1 MKKLGLLITV
11 AIITYGCAPSQ
22 NSVQTAIAQTQSAWT
37 PTPTLTP
44 TATLTPIPTLT
55 PTATAFPQSSNPT
68 ASNFYMASDSQGKDK
83 TTTFSPNDA
92 FFIFLNVS
100 GVKGGT
106 VFESKWYAL
115 NASGQDPKTPFKTMD
130 LTYESGGLT
139 IYFHLTNNGAWPTGN
154 YKVDVY
160 MNDIQIVEQQFS
172 VR

>member
-11 AIITYGCAPSQ
+11 AILACGCAPSQ
-22 NSVQTAIAQTQSAWT
+22 NSIQTAIAQTQSAWT
-37 PTPTLTP
+37 LTPTLTP
-44 TATLTPIPTLT
+44 SSTPTPIPTSS
-55 PTATAFPQSSNPT
+55 PTATAFPESSNPT
-68 ASNFYMASDSQGKDK
+68 ASNFYMSSDSQGKNR

-92 FFIFLNVS
+92 FFIFLAVS

-115 NASGQDPKTPFKTMD
+115 NVSGQDPNTPFKTMD

-139 IYFHLTNNGAWPTGN
+139 TYFHLTNNGPWPTGN